1 MASKIPD
8 IDTSI
13 IDSLKEIR
21 EEQEVLEGRLATM
34 EEKRDS
40 VSEAVYE
47 RVKGDYEERLGELDD
62 EARPLEESGRREWA
76 RLQKVYEEMQDV
88 QAEARLE
95 KEELEFRHDLGEFG
109 DAEFEER
116 LDEVQKQLESQESE
130 MEEVAALRQE
140 FIGAFGSEERLQQA
154 PAPEAAEEV
163 TEEVEEIEEAPP
175 EAVSDATE
183 VSEVGEEEEEVEEEE
198 VEEGEVEEGEEAP
211 AAAEEFPPPPPGKD
225 TEVTE
230 GMDADRAELERAAAT
245 EFIPTGEP
253 SEEPELPTD
262 TVKTEATDEEPAAAA
277 DEGPAAEAPEG
288 DQGVTRILDTG
299 GEATQILS
307 KPRLETIEG
316 NNPGESFI
324 LGALPVTLGR
334 SSNNTIH
341 LLEEA
346 VSRHHA
352 ELIPGPDGYLLRDL
366 GSENGTYVNGKKKK
380 EHLLKDGDVIQI
392 GLRKLVFKET

>member
-1 MASKIPD
+1 MPEIPE

-21 EEQEVLEGRLATM
+21 EEQAVLEDRLAKM
-34 EEKRDS
+34 EEKRES
-40 VSEAVYE
+40 VSDAVYE
-47 RVKGDYEERLGELDD
+47 RVKGDYKERLSELDD

-76 RLQKVYEEMQDV
+76 RLQTVYEEMQET

-95 KEELEFRHDLGEFG
+95 KEELEFRHELGEFDDG
-109 DAEFEER
+109 EFEER
-116 LDEVQKQLESQESE
+116 LGEVQERLESQEEE
-130 MEEVAALRQE
+130 MEQVAALRQE
-140 FIGAFGSEERLQQA
+140 FIDAFGSEERLQE
-154 PAPEAAEEV
+154 APEPEEGDQIPGETEVEPEEVPAHEV
-163 TEEVEEIEEAPP
+163 TEE
-175 EAVSDATE
+175 
-183 VSEVGEEEEEVEEEE
+183 
-198 VEEGEVEEGEEAP
+198 
-211 AAAEEFPPPPPGKD
+211 

-230 GMDADRAELERAAAT
+230 VAEVAEETEAEPPIEEVPPPPDEKADVPEEPPERSDLEHAAAT
-245 EFIPTGEP
+245 EFIPTEP
-253 SEEPELPTD
+253 PPEEPEEPEPPTD
-262 TVKTEATDEEPAAAA
+262 TVETEPAPAEPPPPPGEEPEA
-277 DEGPAAEAPEG
+277 ETAEAPEG

-316 NNPGESFI
+316 NDPGESFI